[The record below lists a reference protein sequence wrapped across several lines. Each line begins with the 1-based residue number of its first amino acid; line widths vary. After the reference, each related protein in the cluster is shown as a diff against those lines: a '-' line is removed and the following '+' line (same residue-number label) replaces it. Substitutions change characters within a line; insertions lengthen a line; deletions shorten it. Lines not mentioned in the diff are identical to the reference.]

1 MKRKIIVID
10 EETCTGCGECI
21 PDCPEGALQIIDG
34 KARLVSDLFCD
45 GLGACI
51 GTCPVG
57 AISVIERE
65 AEPYDE
71 KAVMAKVAPQ
81 GHAVIRAHLEHLAGH
96 GEMVLYRQA
105 LEFLEEHGI
114 PVPEH
119 RSGTATPAPVQTTP
133 KGTAPVSHQGAAAC
147 KSGGCPGSAARS
159 IERGPSPGAGPT
171 GPTGHHP
178 VSELRQWPVQLRLLN
193 PDAAYF
199 DNADLLIAADCV
211 PVARAGFHR
220 EFLRGRIAI
229 IFCPKL
235 DSDLDDYVE
244 RLAAI
249 LSRHEIRSI
258 MVLHME
264 VPCCT
269 GTRIVL
275 DRAIARSGK
284 DIPVVEQTISIRGE
298 VL

>member
-1 MKRKIIVID
+1 MKRKIITID
-10 EETCTGCGECI
+10 EELCTGCGECI

-51 GTCPVG
+51 GTCPEG

-65 AEPYDE
+65 ADPYSE

-81 GHAVIRAHLEHLAGH
+81 GQAVIRAHLEHLASH
-96 GEMVLYRQA
+96 GEMGLYRQA
-105 LEFLEEHGI
+105 LEYLAENGV

-119 RSGTATPAPVQTTP
+119 RDGRTRGVSVQVAP
-133 KGTAPVSHQGAAAC
+133 GAGHGAAC
-147 KSGGCPGSAARS
+147 PSGGCPGSAARA
-159 IERGPSPGAGPT
+159 IERGPSIGT
-171 GPTGHHP
+171 GPEGHHP
-178 VSELRQWPVQLRLLN
+178 ESELRQWPVQLRLLN

-211 PVARAGFHR
+211 PIARAGFHR

-235 DSDLDDYVE
+235 DADLDDYVD

-258 MVLHME
+258 TVVRME
-264 VPCCT
+264 VPCCS
-269 GTRIVL
+269 GIRFVV
-275 DRAIARSGK
+275 DRAIERSGQHL
-284 DIPVVEQTISIRGE
+284 PVVDQTISIRGE
-298 VL
+298 AL